1 MMLLPAVAMVVGVTI
16 FSRRKVMFFLFLFFV
31 GVAILLV
38 AEGPMKIFVG
48 SIMGSGERCGD
59 TVPAVRR
66 SFQSVLWGHFSCS

>member
-16 FSRRKVMFFLFLFFV
+16 FSRRTVIFFFVLFFV

-59 TVPAVRR
+59 TVPAIHR
-66 SFQSVLWGHFSCS
+66 SF

>member
-1 MMLLPAVAMVVGVTI
+1 MILLPTVAVVIEVTI
-16 FSRRKVMFFLFLFFV
+16 FSRMKVMFFLFLFFM

-59 TVPAVRR
+59 TVPAICH
-66 SFQSVLWGHFSCS
+66 SFRSVLWGYFGFS

>member
-16 FSRRKVMFFLFLFFV
+16 FSRRKVMFFLFLCFV
-31 GVAILLV
+31 GVGILLV

-59 TVPAVRR
+59 TVP
-66 SFQSVLWGHFSCS
+66 VLGTTTQI

>member
-31 GVAILLV
+31 GVAILQV

-59 TVPAVRR
+59 MVPAIRH
-66 SFQSVLWGHFSCS
+66 SFRSVLWGHFGFS

>member
-1 MMLLPAVAMVVGVTI
+1 MMLLPAVAIVIGVTI

-38 AEGPMKIFVG
+38 VEGPIKIFMG

-59 TVPAVRR
+59 TVPAICRL
-66 SFQSVLWGHFSCS
+66 F